1 MSSEGPRRRVSG
13 AAAVGLAA
21 LLTVTACAGEEPA
34 EQDAAAGA
42 HEAERGAAEGGDLH
56 VSGAWMPEPANPE
69 VGAVYLRVE
78 NGAEADDA
86 ITAVTA
92 DASDDAALYA
102 TETTDSGASMMRAVE
117 EIPVPGG
124 GSTEL
129 MEGGYHV
136 MVNDLAEP
144 LAVGDQV
151 TLTLTFASE
160 REVEVTVPVQ
170 PMTAGDGGEDAH
182 EGHH

>member
-1 MSSEGPRRRVSG
+1 MRRRVPGAVAVG
-13 AAAVGLAA
+13 AAALLA
-21 LLTVTACAGEEPA
+21 VTACGGTEEPA
-34 EQDAAAGA
+34 APEAAADHA
-42 HEAERGAAEGGDLH
+42 AERGTAEAGDLRI
-56 VSGAWMPEPANPE
+56 SGAWMPEPANPE

-92 DASDDAALYA
+92 DASDDADLYT

-124 GSTEL
+124 GATEL
-129 MEGGYHV
+129 MAGGYHV
-136 MVNDLAEP
+136 MVNDLPEP
-144 LAVGDQV
+144 LAVGDEV
-151 TLTLTFASE
+151 VLTLTFASE
-160 REVEVTVPVQ
+160 HEVEVTAPVQ